1 MKKIIIL
8 LIVSTIFIFSCENS
22 TTSSTY
28 TENERIKEGLTA
40 YFDSLQLNTEIPG
53 IVAGVWMPSKNL
65 EWVESYGYADLENA
79 TPISPQLNFRI
90 ASNTKTMTNTI
101 LLQLVDEDKINLDDN
116 LDEYVPD
123 FPRANEITIQMLTDM
138 TSGIPDYIGSP
149 EINEWLSEDLD
160 VYFPVDSLIT
170 FASKMDFHFPP
181 GEDFKYSNT
190 NTILIQKIIEQV
202 TGNELKQEMK
212 TRLFDPLG
220 LNITEYLDSGT
231 QISDPH
237 PRGYYMGEITEQPVD
252 YTETFDM
259 SLVHGA
265 GGAISNIYELKKYVE
280 FLVNGGYISSQLQQH
295 RFNKLVDVDDA
306 PFPLR
311 YGTGWM
317 EWNGFYGHDGG
328 FPGFV
333 SLMLSNPTDQ
343 TTVIIWY
350 NCQIFDYDV
359 LDSFAEVY
367 NIIYGKKHKIP
378 SKGTGF
384 NKFEIKL
391 DD

>member
-265 GGAISNIYELKKYVE
+265 GGAISNIYEMKKYVE
-280 FLVNGGYISSQLQQH
+280 FLVNGGYIS
-295 RFNKLVDVDDA
+295 
-306 PFPLR
+306 
-311 YGTGWM
+311 
-317 EWNGFYGHDGG
+317 
-328 FPGFV
+328 
-333 SLMLSNPTDQ
+333 
-343 TTVIIWY
+343 
-350 NCQIFDYDV
+350 
-359 LDSFAEVY
+359 
-367 NIIYGKKHKIP
+367 
-378 SKGTGF
+378 
-384 NKFEIKL
+384 
-391 DD
+391 